1 MYFTVF
7 ILLLQPVLNQDY
19 NKPTKAMAK
28 VGYIYQTPHDD
39 TLDEVREW
47 MRQYGLYVELCRHLT
62 DDHWPHSVKTLN

>member
-1 MYFTVF
+1 
-7 ILLLQPVLNQDY
+7 
-19 NKPTKAMAK
+19 MAK

-62 DDHWPHSVKTLN
+62 DDHWPHSARTLN